1 MSGPVMIGHLLL
13 EKLARREQIR
23 VPEADLIMQQ
33 QDQIAAFAA
42 SGRDQGIL
50 AYIYLFH
57 AVMAL
62 PVIRP
67 GDTVLDLACGPA
79 NQLAQMAQLNPDT
92 HFIGVD
98 ASPNM
103 LELARGTSANAGL
116 SNVTL
121 QPGDITRLAGFADA
135 SVDCAICTMSLH
147 HLPDT
152 AALAATLRE
161 IGRVL
166 KPDGGIYLADFGRLR
181 RTATQRFF
189 AYDRQELQSQ
199 QFTEDFLNSMRA
211 AFSPAEFRTALAA
224 SGRQID
230 YYATALAPFMMI
242 GRSPAR
248 RTLDDSLTQQVQR
261 AYAGLTKGQRR
272 DFNNFTRWFKAGGL
286 ELPCPVR

>member
-13 EKLARREQIR
+13 ERLARREQIR

-79 NQLAQMAQLNPDT
+79 NQLAQIAQLNPDT

-103 LELARGTSANAGL
+103 LELARGTLANAGL
-116 SNVTL
+116 GNVTL
-121 QPGDITRLAGFADA
+121 QSGDITRLTGFADA
-135 SVDCAICTMSLH
+135 SVDCVICTMSLH

-161 IGRVL
+161 IGRLL
-166 KPDGGIYLADFGRLR
+166 KPDGGVYLADFGRLR
-181 RTATQRFF
+181 RAATQRFF

-211 AFSPAEFRTALAA
+211 AFSPAEFHTALAA
-224 SGRQID
+224 SGRPIH

-242 GRSPAR
+242 CRSPAR
-248 RTLDDSLTQQVQR
+248 RTLDASLTQQVQR